1 MEVRIVGVCTLCYL
15 QYCDANHRQFADCKN
30 KRDVRLFAETNDWL
44 ILLTKTMSQSENNWR
59 KKISG
64 KLIVAICIFLC
75 SILDAD

>member
-44 ILLTKTMSQSENNWR
+44 ILLTKTMSQ
-59 KKISG
+59 
-64 KLIVAICIFLC
+64 
-75 SILDAD
+75 